1 MPWRFPARPSNQFS
15 STLLSSVTISPCKYR
30 KPNKGHHVTN
40 LDFLRF
46 LYLSY
51 LCKETIF
58 IILISILLVL
68 KIALDFNKHLWN
80 KLQNKRGCQLNTL
93 RKESSTLVCPLKLY
107 LARACP
113 SDCRAASWACSMEV
127 IT

>member
-1 MPWRFPARPSNQFS
+1 MQRNYFHHIDLNSLGFKD
-15 STLLSSVTISPCKYR
+15 STGFQQTSL
-30 KPNKGHHVTN
+30 
-40 LDFLRF
+40 
-46 LYLSY
+46 
-51 LCKETIF
+51 EQ
-58 IILISILLVL
+58 
-68 KIALDFNKHLWN
+68 IAEWE
-80 KLQNKRGCQLNTL
+80 RMLNTL